1 MIIFVGKSN
10 SLNSPLGSAAFVMK
24 WRKNPQLSTLNYVM
38 NQQPRLMGLSQ
49 MRDIFASH
57 FAEIR
62 ENIHFDN
69 QLGMVHGDPRVF
81 RLVMQQTPPF
91 VINDHR
97 FGIITRGEANVNFN
111 LQDRR
116 IAAGT
121 LVYLGP
127 GTIITPI
134 SFSDDLQI
142 YGLALFADFPMPFHS
157 SSATGSEG
165 GGETWQMPSAFNGQV
180 RDFQLPAS
188 EEDIATATHIMD
200 AIWQTVHAT
209 DDYHRP
215 TVTALVA
222 AQMHHYNHL
231 FHQQADHL
239 ANSRSREQSIFDRFL
254 QLVTQH
260 CAEHHQIGYY
270 AERMCLTERYLSTV
284 IRQTSGTTA
293 KDWIDR
299 ALITR
304 IKIELRHTD
313 KSAAQIA
320 EEMHFTNPSFFSKYF
335 RRLTG
340 MTPGEFKNN

>member
-1 MIIFVGKSN
+1 
-10 SLNSPLGSAAFVMK
+10 
-24 WRKNPQLSTLNYVM
+24 M

-62 ENIHFDN
+62 ENIHFDS
-69 QLGMVHGDPRVF
+69 QLGMVHSDPRVF
-81 RLVMQQTPPF
+81 HLVMQQTPPF

-165 GGETWQMPSAFNGQV
+165 GGETWQMPSAFNAQV
-180 RDFQLPAS
+180 RDFQLPVAD
-188 EEDIATATHIMD
+188 EDLMIARRIFDTLWTIVR
-200 AIWQTVHAT
+200 QP
-209 DDYHRP
+209 DYHRP

-222 AQMHHYNHL
+222 ALMHHSDQLYHRQTD
-231 FHQQADHL
+231 QQAQ
-239 ANSRSREQSIFDRFL
+239 SRSHEQTIFDRFL
-254 QLVTQH
+254 QLVNQH
-260 CAEHHQIGYY
+260 CVQQHQLAYY
-270 AERMCLTERYLSTV
+270 ASRLCLTQRYLGTV
-284 IRQTSGTTA
+284 VRQASGMTA

-299 ALITR
+299 ALVTH
-304 IKIELRHTD
+304 IKIALRHSD
-313 KSAAQIA
+313 KPVTQISD
-320 EEMHFTNPSFFSKYF
+320 ELCFPNPAFFSKYF
-335 RRLTG
+335 KRLTG
-340 MTPGEFKNN
+340 VTPQHYRQHGIS